1 MMLRV
6 CPVHRLTTPGTR
18 CLMCGECAHEERYKQ
33 CDVCRRVVRNRCD
46 ACYECPKCGRVGR
59 VPGLCNAHGTFGG
72 SLAIAARTRA
82 ALVLQCM
89 LKPEAGFI
97 RANRTSDDLWPLLRI
112 VVDYL

>member
-1 MMLRV
+1 VNPARFSPNKKTAGGRNKMMLRV

-59 VPGLCNAHGTFGG
+59 VPGLCNAH
-72 SLAIAARTRA
+72 
-82 ALVLQCM
+82 
-89 LKPEAGFI
+89 
-97 RANRTSDDLWPLLRI
+97 DLWPLLRI